1 MTGVQLAWRN
11 LWYRPMPTVLSILLF
26 ALGIGLAAFLL
37 IFNKQVQDK
46 FDANL
51 AGVDL
56 VIGAKGSPLQLILCN
71 MYHIDA
77 PTGNIPL
84 KSARAFL
91 NPGHPLIQEAVPLSL
106 GDSYRGFRIVGTTD
120 GFLDFYGLGLSE
132 GRGWQD
138 DFEVLAGAD
147 VAEKLGL
154 KLGDRFHSS
163 HGLID
168 DGMNAHDDVR
178 AFELVGILKESGTVA
193 DQLLLTTA
201 PTVWQVHDHD
211 HDEAEHDHDEAGH
224 DHDEAGHDG
233 ESEHVHSDGEHV
245 HSDGEHGHADDHIE
259 DGHDRENSK
268 HAHGHDEAGHDGDSE
283 HDHSDDS
290 HGHEHSDG
298 ASVPGSVSRKGEA
311 GIEPGTKKLEE
322 GGSVGDIRRLLE
334 AEGEELDITSVLLRF
349 KGRSFQALN
358 MQRSINENT
367 DMQAAT
373 PAIEINRL
381 YSMMGIGASMLRTLA
396 LAIIFVSALSVFLL
410 LLHSLRGRK
419 YELALMRVMGG
430 KPKQL
435 FSLIVWEGL
444 MVSLLGALLGIA
456 LAHGVMQSLAGVLE
470 ASYRYP
476 FTGGIWLKEEWW
488 LLGGALLIGVIA
500 AVIPGMRARRTDIS
514 TTLAG

>member
-1 MTGVQLAWRN
+1 MTGVKLAWRN

-46 FDANL
+46 FDSNL

-77 PTGNIPL
+77 PTGNISL
-84 KSARAFL
+84 KSAKAFL
-91 NPGHPLIQEAVPLSL
+91 NPGHPLIKEAVPLSL

-120 GFLDFYGLGLSE
+120 GFLDFYGLGLAA
-132 GRGWQD
+132 GRAWQD

-211 HDEAEHDHDEAGH
+211 HGDGEHTHGDEDHDHGDGEHAHGDEDHDHTNETSVHDHDEAEPTQEH
-224 DHDEAGHDG
+224 AEAGHNHKDG
-233 ESEHVHSDGEHV
+233 GQVHSDAE
-245 HSDGEHGHADDHIE
+245 
-259 DGHDRENSK
+259 
-268 HAHGHDEAGHDGDSE
+268 
-283 HDHSDDS
+283 
-290 HGHEHSDG
+290 HGHEHGDG
-298 ASVPGSVSRKGEA
+298 DSVPESGSRKGEA
-311 GIEPGTKKLEE
+311 GIESGTKKLEE

-456 LAHGVMQSLAGVLE
+456 LAHGVMQLLAGVLE

-476 FTGGIWLKEEWW
+476 FTGGMWLREEWW

>member
-77 PTGNIPL
+77 PTGNIQL

-132 GRGWQD
+132 GRAWQD

-154 KLGDRFHSS
+154 TLGDRFHSS

-211 HDEAEHDHDEAGH
+211 HGEAEHEHDEAGH
-224 DHDEAGHDG
+224 D
-233 ESEHVHSDGEHV
+233 
-245 HSDGEHGHADDHIE
+245 
-259 DGHDRENSK
+259 
-268 HAHGHDEAGHDGDSE
+268 HDEAGHDGDSE

-290 HGHEHSDG
+290 HGHEHSDVD
-298 ASVPGSVSRKGEA
+298 SVPGTGSREGEA
-311 GIEPGTKKLEE
+311 GIEGGAQKLEE
-322 GGSVGDIRRLLE
+322 GRSVGDIRRLLE